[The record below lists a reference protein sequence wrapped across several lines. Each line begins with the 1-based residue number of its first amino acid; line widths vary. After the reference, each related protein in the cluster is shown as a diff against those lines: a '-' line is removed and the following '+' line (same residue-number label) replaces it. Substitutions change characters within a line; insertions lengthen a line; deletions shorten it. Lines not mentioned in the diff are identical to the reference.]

1 MDSNS
6 THQVAAET
14 AGGSGS
20 TVITIPRWIEVK
32 DRRPGAERFDPSRSR
47 YYVVSPKLGVQDA
60 TTLAHAHTQRERLEK
75 AYLTLEQAQTPVLLV
90 TVALLIYFVIQ
101 EFSYWTLL
109 IPAVIFIGHQFMYQ
123 DAANDLRK
131 PLDVNALE
139 EHAETRMFH
148 RISVNEFQAVNRL
161 AQGSDRKA
169 VEAHQLLWR
178 AYELSALYL
187 RTQDDFQKLTQRGE
201 LTAQEVDSI
210 HAKLAALHAL
220 VRDAHNALSAAL
232 NPRKRALPVGRD
244 ALVELIQK
252 VDSALHE
259 GIDMLGP
266 RLDEVNARVAEAKQK
281 REAAGQ
287 PTGSSP
293 SSDIMP
299 TAVPQIGRTSSGQ
312 PIDSVYK
319 AHEAKIF
326 ETAYIPDQSLT
337 GETA

>member
-1 MDSNS
+1 
-6 THQVAAET
+6 
-14 AGGSGS
+14 
-20 TVITIPRWIEVK
+20 
-32 DRRPGAERFDPSRSR
+32 
-47 YYVVSPKLGVQDA
+47 
-60 TTLAHAHTQRERLEK
+60 
-75 AYLTLEQAQTPVLLV
+75 
-90 TVALLIYFVIQ
+90 
-101 EFSYWTLL
+101 
-109 IPAVIFIGHQFMYQ
+109 
-123 DAANDLRK
+123 
-131 PLDVNALE
+131 
-139 EHAETRMFH
+139 
-148 RISVNEFQAVNRL
+148 
-161 AQGSDRKA
+161 
-169 VEAHQLLWR
+169 
-178 AYELSALYL
+178 
-187 RTQDDFQKLTQRGE
+187 
-201 LTAQEVDSI
+201 
-210 HAKLAALHAL
+210 
-220 VRDAHNALSAAL
+220 
-232 NPRKRALPVGRD
+232 VGRD